1 MSSTKKKIQKALN
14 ISLCIYYLTRCLI
27 QQNFSEI
34 HRYCIG
40 HWWQSNDFVGIFR
53 RNFRCKTIEA
63 SRIGVARFLV
73 LRRCPE
79 TGVRRQGR
87 RILEGGHHTRPAP
100 PNAPSQDSIRT
111 SFGADWAAK
120 GALPASGTAISNRSL
135 LSRVCFSLYERERL
149 AIQCNDHR
157 INLHDI
163 CDFYVEPVRG
173 RKKKDHEGDLRI
185 VSRRTED

>member
-1 MSSTKKKIQKALN
+1 MLNFYLKKPLKNLIKTYRRRNYRLLAVPKNCKKALN

-27 QQNFSEI
+27 QYNFSEI
-34 HRYCIG
+34 YQCCIG
-40 HWWQSNDFVGIFR
+40 HCWQFNDFVGIFR

-111 SFGADWAAK
+111 SFGAD
-120 GALPASGTAISNRSL
+120 
-135 LSRVCFSLYERERL
+135 
-149 AIQCNDHR
+149 
-157 INLHDI
+157 
-163 CDFYVEPVRG
+163 
-173 RKKKDHEGDLRI
+173 
-185 VSRRTED
+185 